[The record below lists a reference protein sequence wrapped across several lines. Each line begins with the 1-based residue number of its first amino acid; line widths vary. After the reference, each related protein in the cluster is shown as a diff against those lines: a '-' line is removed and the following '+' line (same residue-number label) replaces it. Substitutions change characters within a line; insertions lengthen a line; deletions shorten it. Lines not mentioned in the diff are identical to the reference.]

1 MKKLYFFL
9 TLLVALCCS
18 TNVSAKKIIYS
29 QNFETA
35 KTVAETGWT
44 SPDAAAG
51 LSIGSDDFGKF
62 LKFTHSA
69 NDRSAH
75 MFWDADKI
83 KNEFTSDLTAYTVSF
98 QFCFNAFG
106 NNHMTSEIALM
117 SETSKA
123 TKKANSNYR
132 VSNGGALFDL
142 TQLGNTGK
150 TAAATGD
157 QDFAICGD
165 SANYKT
171 LTAGVYYN
179 VTLTIDT
186 LARTVEYTIQTPTA
200 DDPVASDT
208 YTVPEG
214 VDMTATGLYILAG
227 RYAPVIYMDNIEVSV
242 DKTEANTPTVTLTGI
257 NNAQRVYTIGIQ
269 EDETLHLSFN
279 GKETTV
285 NYSDTNEGSYTWSN
299 NPNYDPNNTDQLVT
313 DACEAGTLK
322 AWTTL
327 DNLKSDEV
335 TVDVTNNIITLPT
348 AAVDITNVTT
358 GYAKTYH
365 ATCDN
370 SNTPL
375 APTIYGTYK
384 FTGKDGSV
392 KESSEP
398 TAFPFDIAV
407 DQAGSLEITSQAF
420 GYGSAQTTVE
430 NNVQY
435 AVKETVDFAHLTE
448 AQITAAG
455 FEKGDNVTDKFAT
468 YGRFFGYNA
477 TDSAKIVYNE
487 IPNFTKKASAF
498 TDSLLIDH
506 MIMCG
511 SDGTATGSAAI
522 LPVNAHIYP
531 GIGLLL
537 DGKKGDDQSGSWIS
551 NWFFKIA
558 DATADDIITVESVSN
573 YGSTSLH
580 PVVASLD
587 EYLAADNAPVTAVLK
602 GDKAFSLYRV
612 SDAIAKVTVYSA
624 VTGPTAIKQAV
635 SEVVKNN
642 PNAPVYNLSGQRV
655 NKNNLPKGVY
665 IQNGKKFIV
674 K

>member
-1 MKKLYFFL
+1 M
-9 TLLVALCCS
+9 
-18 TNVSAKKIIYS
+18 
-29 QNFETA
+29 
-35 KTVAETGWT
+35 
-44 SPDAAAG
+44 
-51 LSIGSDDFGKF
+51 
-62 LKFTHSA
+62 
-69 NDRSAH
+69 
-75 MFWDADKI
+75 
-83 KNEFTSDLTAYTVSF
+83 
-98 QFCFNAFG
+98 
-106 NNHMTSEIALM
+106 
-117 SETSKA
+117 
-123 TKKANSNYR
+123 
-132 VSNGGALFDL
+132 
-142 TQLGNTGK
+142 
-150 TAAATGD
+150 
-157 QDFAICGD
+157 
-165 SANYKT
+165 
-171 LTAGVYYN
+171 
-179 VTLTIDT
+179 
-186 LARTVEYTIQTPTA
+186 
-200 DDPVASDT
+200 
-208 YTVPEG
+208 
-214 VDMTATGLYILAG
+214 
-227 RYAPVIYMDNIEVSV
+227 
-242 DKTEANTPTVTLTGI
+242 
-257 NNAQRVYTIGIQ
+257 
-269 EDETLHLSFN
+269 
-279 GKETTV
+279 
-285 NYSDTNEGSYTWSN
+285 
-299 NPNYDPNNTDQLVT
+299 
-313 DACEAGTLK
+313 
-322 AWTTL
+322 
-327 DNLKSDEV
+327 
-335 TVDVTNNIITLPT
+335 
-348 AAVDITNVTT
+348 
-358 GYAKTYH
+358 
-365 ATCDN
+365 
-370 SNTPL
+370 
-375 APTIYGTYK
+375 
-384 FTGKDGSV
+384 
-392 KESSEP
+392 
-398 TAFPFDIAV
+398 
-407 DQAGSLEITSQAF
+407 
-420 GYGSAQTTVE
+420 
-430 NNVQY
+430 QY

-642 PNAPVYNLSGQRV
+642 PNAPVYNLNGQRV